1 VTIDL
6 STLNEP
12 QREAV
17 LHERGPL
24 VVFAGAGSGKTRVI
38 VHRVAHLVEE
48 HRVPAWR
55 ICAVTFTN
63 KAAQEMRERLE
74 HLVPGA
80 GKELVVGT
88 FHATCARWLRRYAKR
103 IGLSPDFTIYDDS
116 DQKAMIQRVLKA
128 LSIDDKKIGPRT
140 ISSNLDRAK
149 NELLDL
155 ETMDLPPG
163 PDAPF
168 IRAAMLE
175 YEKRMNA
182 ASALDFGDLIARMVR
197 ALEADDGLRLE
208 LAGRYVHLLVDE
220 FQDTNH
226 AQLRLVRALSS
237 VHRNVCVVGDDDQSI
252 YRWRGADR
260 RNILDF
266 RVHFP
271 ETQVIKLEQNYRST
285 KRILRV
291 SHAVISR
298 NRDREPK
305 ELWTDNDA
313 GAPISAIQVE
323 DERAEAQLVV
333 EAARNC
339 RIDFGT
345 YASLAVFYRVHAQSR
360 VVEEAL
366 RGAKIPYRVVGGVR
380 FYDRAE
386 VKDLLAYLRVLAN
399 PEDDV
404 SVLRIA
410 NVPTRG
416 IGKTTL
422 DRLMESAAARGVGV
436 FAAMRE
442 LAVQKAAGPVA
453 SFVTLIDALREVR
466 DLPIGELA
474 DRVLEA
480 SGYRKVLENEDTAE
494 TDARLENLAELVGA
508 MHAFEEEG
516 EAEEETSGAAEAGP
530 DEGPDERSTLT
541 RFLESVTLQ
550 PDQTDGSVD
559 KTDVVTLMTVH
570 AAKGLEFPRVVVV
583 GMEEGLFPLR
593 GQDPLIEPEELEEE
607 RRLAYVA
614 FTRARQELSVVWAST
629 RYVFGN
635 MRFGTRSRFVDDF
648 PPEDVRFAGLRGTAV
663 RPAYTPPY
671 RGSFDAPSRTSG
683 PPHRT
688 GRGESSGVSG
698 RSPSSSPSSAPY
710 VPGPS
715 LTGSRAAP
723 SLVNGAGKNI
733 SSETWLDRSEGNDT
747 GLRAGSRVRH
757 ATFGEGRVVKL
768 DDQGSMPKATVRF
781 PDGDRTVALRFL
793 ELA

>member
-1 VTIDL
+1 MTIDL
-6 STLNEP
+6 STLNPP

-17 LHERGPL
+17 LHPSGPL

-38 VHRVAHLVEE
+38 VHRVAHLVQE
-48 HRVPAWR
+48 HRVPPWR

-80 GKELVVGT
+80 GRELVVGT

-103 IGLSPDFTIYDDS
+103 IGLSPDFSIYDDA
-116 DQKAMIQRVLKA
+116 DQKAMITRSLKA
-128 LSIDDKKIGPRT
+128 LHIDDKKIHPRT
-140 ISSNLDRAK
+140 IASHLDRAK
-149 NELLDL
+149 NELLDV

-163 PDAPF
+163 PDEPF
-168 IRAAMLE
+168 IRQAMIE
-175 YEKRMNA
+175 YGKRMAA
-182 ASALDFGDLIARMVR
+182 ASALDFGDLIAKMVR
-197 ALEADDGLRLE
+197 ALESDGALRTE

-226 AQLRLVRALSS
+226 AQLRLVLALAS

-266 RVHFP
+266 RKQFEGP
-271 ETQVIKLEQNYRST
+271 DGIETTVIKLEQNYRST

-291 SHAVISR
+291 AYSVISR

-305 ELWTDNDA
+305 ELWTENDA
-313 GAPISAIQVE
+313 GVPINAVQVE
-323 DERAEAQLVV
+323 DERSEAQLVV
-333 EAARNC
+333 EAARQC

-345 YASLAVFYRVHAQSR
+345 YGSLAVFYRVHAQSR
-360 VVEEAL
+360 VLEEAL
-366 RGAKIPYRVVGGVR
+366 RAQKIPYRVVGGVR

-386 VKDLLAYLRVLAN
+386 VKDLLAYLRVVNN

-422 DRLMESAAARGVGV
+422 DRLMETASARGAGV

-442 LAVQKAAGPVA
+442 LQVQKPQGPVA
-453 SFVTLIDALREVR
+453 AFVALIDGLREKR
-466 DLPIGELA
+466 EMGLGDLA
-474 DRVLEA
+474 DEILDA
-480 SGYRKVLENEDTAE
+480 SGYRKALDNEDTAE
-494 TDARLENLAELVGA
+494 SDARLENLAELVGA
-508 MHAFEEEG
+508 MRAFEEEG
-516 EAEEETSGAAEAGP
+516 EEPAAAS
-530 DEGPDERSTLT
+530 DEDGPDERSVLT
-541 RFLESVTLQ
+541 KFLESVTLQ
-550 PDQTDGSVD
+550 PDQTTEVVD
-559 KTDVVTLMTVH
+559 KNDVVTLMTVH
-570 AAKGLEFPRVVVV
+570 AAKGLEFQRVVVT

-593 GQDPLIEPEELEEE
+593 GQDPMVEPEELEEE

-614 FTRARQELSVVWAST
+614 FTRAREELSVIWAST

-648 PPEDVRFAGLRGTAV
+648 PPEDVRFAGLRGTAS
-663 RPAYTPPY
+663 RPSQ
-671 RGSFDAPSRTSG
+671 GSSSYGGGSRTSYG
-683 PPHRT
+683 NYGNTRAASSNT
-688 GRGESSGVSG
+688 G
-698 RSPSSSPSSAPY
+698 SSPGFVSAGTRLPPP
-710 VPGPS
+710 VK
-715 LTGSRAAP
+715 T
-723 SLVNGAGKNI
+723 I
-733 SSETWLDRSEGNDT
+733 SSETWLDRSEGDES
-747 GLRAGSRVRH
+747 GLRTGSRVRH
-757 ATFGEGRVVKL
+757 ATFGEGRVTKV
-768 DDQGSMPKATVRF
+768 DTNGSMPKATVRF
-781 PDGDRTVALRFL
+781 PDGERTVALRFL

>member
-1 VTIDL
+1 MPIDL

-38 VHRVAHLVEE
+38 VHRVAHLVEACG
-48 HRVPAWR
+48 VPPWR

-74 HLVPGA
+74 HIVPGA
-80 GKELVVGT
+80 GRELVVGT

-128 LSIDDKKIGPRT
+128 LSIDDKKIAPRT
-140 ISSNLDRAK
+140 ISSHLDRAK
-149 NELLDL
+149 NELVDY
-155 ETMDLPPG
+155 ETMDLPPS
-163 PDAPF
+163 PEEPF
-168 IRAAMLE
+168 IRAAMIE
-175 YEKRMNA
+175 YQKRMDA
-182 ASALDFGDLIARMVR
+182 ASALDFGDLISRMVR
-197 ALEADDGLRLE
+197 ALESDDSLRTE

-226 AQLRLVRALSS
+226 AQLRLVKALAS

-266 RVHFP
+266 RNHFP
-271 ETQVIKLEQNYRST
+271 ETQVVKLEQNYRST

-313 GAPISAIQVE
+313 GAPIHAVQVE
-323 DERAEAQLVV
+323 DERSEAQLVV

-339 RIDFGT
+339 RIDFGS

-360 VVEEAL
+360 VLEEAL
-366 RGAKIPYRVVGGVR
+366 RAAKIPYRVVGGVR

-386 VKDLLAYLRVLAN
+386 VKDLLAYLRVLSN

-404 SVLRIA
+404 SVLRVA

-422 DRLMESAAARGVGV
+422 DRLMESAASRGVGV

-442 LAVQKAAGPVA
+442 LAIDKPTSPVA
-453 SFVTLIDALREVR
+453 GFVNLIDGLREVR
-466 DLPIGELA
+466 DLPLGELA
-474 DRVLEA
+474 DRILSD
-480 SGYRKVLENEDTAE
+480 SGYRRVLENEDTAE
-494 TDARLENLAELVGA
+494 SDARLENLAELVGA
-508 MHAFEEEG
+508 MKAFEEEG
-516 EAEEETSGAAEAGP
+516 EAEESAP
-530 DEGPDERSTLT
+530 SDDESGPDERSLLT

-570 AAKGLEFPRVVVV
+570 AAKGLEFPRVIVV

-593 GQDPLIEPEELEEE
+593 GQDPMIEPEELEEE

-614 FTRARQELSVVWAST
+614 FTRARQELHVVWAST

-648 PPEDVRFAGLRGTAV
+648 PPEDVRFSGVRGTAV

-671 RGSFDAPSRTSG
+671 RGTMSGNAPRPGMDGRRPDRRPNGQEQRTFEYDAG
-683 PPHRT
+683 
-688 GRGESSGVSG
+688 SSPGVV
-698 RSPSSSPSSAPY
+698 RSPLPKP
-710 VPGPS
+710 PPI
-715 LTGSRAAP
+715 
-723 SLVNGAGKNI
+723 LVNASGKNV
-733 SSETWLDRSEGNDT
+733 SSETWLDRSEGNDA
-747 GLRAGSRVRH
+747 GLRMGSRVRH
-757 ATFGEGRVVKL
+757 ATFGEGRVTKL
-768 DDQGSMPKATVRF
+768 DASGSMPKATVRF
-781 PDGDRTVALRFL
+781 PDGERTVALRFL

>member
-1 VTIDL
+1 VRYNPAPVPIDL
-6 STLNEP
+6 STLNAP

-38 VHRVAHLVEE
+38 VHRVGHLVEE
-48 HRVPAWR
+48 HRVPPWR

-80 GKELVVGT
+80 GRELVVGT

-103 IGLSPDFTIYDDS
+103 IGLSPDFSIYDDS
-116 DQKAMIQRVLKA
+116 DQKAMIQRTLKA
-128 LSIDDKKIGPRT
+128 LHIDDKKIHPRM
-140 ISSNLDRAK
+140 ISSHLDRSK

-163 PDAPF
+163 PEEPF
-168 IRAAMLE
+168 IRAAMIE
-175 YEKRMNA
+175 YAKRMHA
-182 ASALDFGDLIARMVR
+182 ASALDFGDLISTMVR
-197 ALEADDGLRLE
+197 ALEKDDNLRGE
-208 LAGRYVHLLVDE
+208 LAGRYTHLLVDE

-226 AQLRLVRALSS
+226 AQLRLVKALAS

-266 RVHFP
+266 RNHFP
-271 ETQVIKLEQNYRST
+271 ETQVVKLEQNYRST

-291 SHAVISR
+291 SYAVISR

-313 GAPISAIQVE
+313 GAPIGAIQVE

-333 EAARNC
+333 EAAQQC
-339 RIDFGT
+339 LLDFGT

-366 RGAKIPYRVVGGVR
+366 RARRVPYRIVGGVR

-386 VKDLLAYLRVLAN
+386 VKDLLAYLRVLSN

-422 DRLMESAAARGVGV
+422 DRLMESAASRGVGV

-442 LAVQKAAGPVA
+442 LAIDKPTSAVGGFVA
-453 SFVTLIDALREVR
+453 LIDSLREHR
-466 DLPIGELA
+466 EAQIGDLA
-474 DRVLEA
+474 DRVLEE
-480 SGYRKVLENEDTAE
+480 SSYRKTLQNEDTAE
-494 TDARLENLAELVGA
+494 SDARLENLAELVGA
-508 MHAFEEEG
+508 MRAFEEENEPEPEG
-516 EAEEETSGAAEAGP
+516 E
-530 DEGPDERSTLT
+530 EGPDERSVLT

-550 PDQTDGSVD
+550 PDQTDGSKD
-559 KTDVVTLMTVH
+559 KNDVVTLMTVH
-570 AAKGLEFPRVVVV
+570 AAKGLEFPRVIVV

-593 GQDPLIEPEELEEE
+593 GQDPMVEPEELEEE

-614 FTRARQELSVVWAST
+614 FTRAREELTVVWAST
-629 RYVFGN
+629 RYVFGT

-648 PPEDVRFAGLRGTAV
+648 PPEDVRFAGARGAAV
-663 RPAYTPPY
+663 RPAYTPSY
-671 RGSFDAPSRTSG
+671 RGGDGGGRGGTSARGYTPSRSADAASTSMKFEA
-683 PPHRT
+683 PRST
-688 GRGESSGVSG
+688 GLPTPARMV
-698 RSPSSSPSSAPY
+698 
-710 VPGPS
+710 
-715 LTGSRAAP
+715 
-723 SLVNGAGKNI
+723 
-733 SSETWLDRSEGNDT
+733 SSETWLDRSEGNDGG

-757 ATFGEGRVVKL
+757 ATFGEGRVTKV
-768 DDQGSMPKATVRF
+768 DMQGSMPKATVRF
-781 PDGDRTVALRFL
+781 PDGERTVALRFL